1 MQPNKRLQRTHHRRY
16 YYEDKTMNA
25 ISVLLTLAAIFSSV
39 IGIGFLF
46 LWLKGID
53 SILFP
58 GLGILLSTP
67 VIVLLILILEVVLVL
82 LAVLTKSAN
91 VSA

>member
-1 MQPNKRLQRTHHRRY
+1 
-16 YYEDKTMNA
+16 MNA

-39 IGIGFLF
+39 VGIGFLV

-53 SILFP
+53 SILLP
-58 GLGILLSTP
+58 GLGILISTP
-67 VIVLLILILEVVLVL
+67 VIVLLILILEVALVL